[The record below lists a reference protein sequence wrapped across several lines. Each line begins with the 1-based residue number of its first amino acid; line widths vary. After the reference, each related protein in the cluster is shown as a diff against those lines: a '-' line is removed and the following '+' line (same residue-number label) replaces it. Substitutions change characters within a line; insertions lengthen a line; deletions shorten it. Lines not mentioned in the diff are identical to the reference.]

1 MDTRGPSAMSHQCH
15 ITRITAKIG
24 NIFLDPMK
32 SSDLVENPQVG
43 RMSRLPIG
51 VGVQKSCKKV
61 KRGLVSY

>member
-15 ITRITAKIG
+15 ITGITAKVG

-43 RMSRLPIG
+43 RMPSFPIG
-51 VGVQKSCKKV
+51 VGVKESCKK
-61 KRGLVSY
+61 